1 MANTRLSEVGPA
13 TPRLLDKMREEL
25 EGLSNKT
32 GLIARR
38 VSAVTRVRG
47 IRNAHIGRL
56 GAVFFTTNKFGK
68 VIFFPKGGRML
79 LNALFV
85 NPVRGYTAQSSRI

>member
-1 MANTRLSEVGPA
+1 MVNTRLSEVGPA

-25 EGLSNKT
+25 EGLSNQT
-32 GLIARR
+32 GIIARR

-56 GAVFFTTNKFGK
+56 GAIFFTTNKFGK

-79 LNALFV
+79 LHALFV
-85 NPVRGYTAQSSRI
+85 DPVPARSIQSSRL